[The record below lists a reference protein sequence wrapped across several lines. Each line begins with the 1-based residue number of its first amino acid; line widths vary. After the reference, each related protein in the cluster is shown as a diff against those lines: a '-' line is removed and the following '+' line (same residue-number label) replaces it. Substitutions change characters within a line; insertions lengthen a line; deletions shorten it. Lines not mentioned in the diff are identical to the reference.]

1 MQAILALLAEIFNA
15 LTLNK
20 WKKSQDQV
28 QRVFTGTVIE
38 LHKDEK
44 MVTIMEH
51 GVDDRST
58 SKYEIPVQNSNE
70 YELGQKLE
78 VKVYSNELDRTWSFE
93 RDRFEL
99 KAI

>member
-15 LTLNK
+15 ITLNK

-38 LHKDEK
+38 LLDEK
-44 MVTIMEH
+44 KLMIMEH
-51 GVDDRST
+51 DVEDSYT
-58 SKYEIPVQNSNE
+58 SKYEIPVQNANE

-78 VKVYSNELDRTWSFE
+78 VTVFSNELDRTWSLE
-93 RDRFEL
+93 GDRFEV
-99 KAI
+99 KTI